1 MGLGPSGR
9 LLMEIPV
16 AMTMRDT
23 CIHKRF
29 GDIATFS
36 RGLTFA
42 KGDVAVNSSK
52 RVLRSNNIDLQSH
65 SLNFDDIACLKEE
78 FIIPD
83 EKKLH
88 KGDIFICMSNGS
100 TQHLGKVAYV
110 EEDMDYAFG
119 GFMGAIHPNENMA
132 FPKYAYYACISS
144 EYQHFLA
151 SIFNGVNINNLKW
164 SDLANLEIPIPPLDK
179 QERIV
184 AELDLLTGI
193 IDKQKS
199 QLKELDNLAQSIFYD
214 MFGDPVENEKGW
226 ETKMLK
232 DTVHE
237 MFLGPFGSSL
247 KTDCYVSKDEAFC
260 MVYEQKH
267 AIRKTMNVETHYIDK
282 SKYDSL
288 RRFEV
293 HSGDFIMSCRGTIG
307 EVFRLPL
314 DAPVGII
321 HPSLMKIRIKE
332 DVYNPTFF
340 LWFLSKLIKN
350 ENTNGNCVQMAITAK
365 ELGQRKPVVP
375 PLTLQQSFAQKIQ
388 SIESQKAAINRSIA
402 ETQKLFDY
410 TMDKYF
416 G

>member
-1 MGLGPSGR
+1 
-9 LLMEIPV
+9 MEIPV

-42 KGDVAVNSSK
+42 KGDVADNSSK

-199 QLKELDNLAQSIFYD
+199 QLKELDNLAQSIFYV
-214 MFGDPVENEKGW
+214 MFGNPLENDKGW
-226 ETKMLK
+226 NSFSFK
-232 DTVHE
+232 DTIR
-237 MFLGPFGSSL
+237 L
-247 KTDCYVSKDEAFC
+247 KSGDGLSEKDFQCGAYPVYGGNGVSGYHNNYNKD
-260 MVYEQKH
+260 
-267 AIRKTMNVETHYIDK
+267 
-282 SKYDSL
+282 
-288 RRFEV
+288 
-293 HSGDFIMSCRGTIG
+293 GDFIIIGRVGAYCGNVRYVKGQFWLTDNAFQAYFAKESFNYHFMCFLLNTIN
-307 EVFRLPL
+307 LHQY
-314 DAPVGII
+314 ANQAAQPVISNVALKDISII
-321 HPSLMKIRIKE
+321 CPSL
-332 DVYNPTFF
+332 D
-340 LWFLSKLIKN
+340 
-350 ENTNGNCVQMAITAK
+350 
-365 ELGQRKPVVP
+365 
-375 PLTLQQSFAQKIQ
+375 LQESFAEKIE
-388 SIESQKAAINRSIA
+388 SIESQKVAINQSIA